1 MRRPAIA
8 RSREAGCTT
17 APFTE
22 LASQHGANTAPPSS
36 RGIMRKPAIVTT
48 VAAVAA
54 AAALLLSG
62 CVAGE
67 GSAAA
72 PAATDKAAVTKG
84 GTLNIDFATYNP
96 LSLVIKKEGWL
107 EKALKKQDITVNWV
121 QSAGSNKANEALR
134 SGAIDVGSTAG
145 SAALL
150 ARSNGS
156 PIQAIDIFSQPEWS
170 AIVVG
175 ANSKITS
182 VKELKGKQIAATK
195 GTDPY
200 FFLLQALEANGL
212 SANDVTIQNL
222 QHADGWA
229 ALQNGSVDAW
239 SGLDP
244 IMANAQKSG
253 AKLIYRNVAFNTY
266 GFLNA
271 TESFLSSK
279 PDVAQ
284 TVVNTYEYARAWA
297 LKHPDDTAKILSD
310 VAGIDPSVASTV
322 ITERTNLDVSP
333 IPGAA
338 QLKVLKK
345 VGPIFVASG
354 DVKSQSDIDAAL
366 KTLLNP
372 TFVKKADPSAIGG

>member
-1 MRRPAIA
+1 MRRT
-8 RSREAGCTT
+8 ST
-17 APFTE
+17 
-22 LASQHGANTAPPSS
+22 
-36 RGIMRKPAIVTT
+36 IVT
-48 VAAVAA
+48 AVAA
-54 AAALLLSG
+54 IAAAASLMLTG

-67 GSAAA
+67 GQAAA
-72 PAATDKAAVTKG
+72 DPASTSGATKG

-156 PIQAIDIFSQPEWS
+156 AIKTIDIFSQPEWS

-175 ANSKITS
+175 KDSTITS
-182 VKELKGKQIAATK
+182 VKDLKGKQVAATK

-222 QHADGWA
+222 QHADGWS

-239 SGLDP
+239 AGLDP
-244 IMANAQKSG
+244 IMANAEKSG

-271 TESFLSSK
+271 TESFVKNK

-297 LKHPDDTAKILSD
+297 LKHPAETASILSE
-310 VAGIDPSVASTV
+310 VASIDPAVATTV
-322 ITERTNLDVSP
+322 ITERTNLDVSN
-333 IPGAA
+333 IPGDA

-345 VGPIFVASG
+345 VGPIFVQTG
-354 DVKSQSDIDAAL
+354 DVRSQADIDKAL
-366 KTLLNP
+366 DTLLDP
-372 TFVKKADPSAIGG
+372 TFAKKADPSAIGG

>member
-1 MRRPAIA
+1 MRRT
-8 RSREAGCTT
+8 ST
-17 APFTE
+17 
-22 LASQHGANTAPPSS
+22 
-36 RGIMRKPAIVTT
+36 IVT
-48 VAAVAA
+48 AVAA
-54 AAALLLSG
+54 IAAAASLMLTG

-67 GSAAA
+67 GQAAA
-72 PAATDKAAVTKG
+72 DPAKSAGTTG

-134 SGAIDVGSTAG
+134 SNAIDVGSTAG

-156 PIQAIDIFSQPEWS
+156 AIKTIDIFSQPEWS

-175 ANSKITS
+175 QNSTITS
-182 VKELKGKQIAATK
+182 VKDLKGKQVAATK

-200 FFLLQALEANGL
+200 FFLLQSLEANGL

-229 ALQNGSVDAW
+229 ALQNSSVDAW
-239 SGLDP
+239 AGLDP
-244 IMANAQKSG
+244 IMANAEKSG
-253 AKLIYRNVAFNTY
+253 AKLIYRNVGFNTY

-271 TESFLSSK
+271 TESFIKNK

-297 LKHPDDTAKILSD
+297 LKHPDETASILSD
-310 VAGIDPSVASTV
+310 VASIDPAVATTV
-322 ITERTNLDVSP
+322 ITERTNLDVSN
-333 IPGAA
+333 IPGDA

-345 VGPIFVASG
+345 VGPIFVTTG
-354 DVKSQSDIDAAL
+354 DVRSQSDIDKAL
-366 KTLLNP
+366 DTLLDP
-372 TFVKKADPSAIGG
+372 TFAKKADPSAIGG